1 MFFIQ
6 IKWKTIFG
14 LQSLDVKVYVFPN
27 CGIRDA
33 RQKNISA
40 GFQYDLKYYLR
51 PLEAFE
57 LTFAMSTL
65 CNLGVQLSRAV
76 PQIFVVSTRISVTC
90 DAVLDL

>member
-1 MFFIQ
+1 MFLIQ

-14 LQSLDVKVYVFPN
+14 LQSLDDKVYVIPN

-65 CNLGVQLSRAV
+65 CNLGVRLTRAF
-76 PQIFVVSTRISVTC
+76 PQIFVVSISVTC